1 MLSIATLARQTC
13 SISQWFLIIVTWT
26 VLWAVDRDYDEAEQ
40 IEERNWWEGEKRQ
53 EGTVR
58 GNIKEFVIVDEPVPL

>member
-1 MLSIATLARQTC
+1 MTVVFQFLY
-13 SISQWFLIIVTWT
+13 WFLIIVTWT
-26 VLWAVDRDYDEAEQ
+26 VLWEVDRDDDEAEQ
-40 IEERNWWEGEKRQ
+40 IEKRNWQEEEKRQ

>member
-1 MLSIATLARQTC
+1 MTVVFQFLY
-13 SISQWFLIIVTWT
+13 WFLIIVTWT
-26 VLWAVDRDYDEAEQ
+26 VLWEVDRDDDEAEQ
-40 IEERNWWEGEKRQ
+40 IEERNWWEEEKRQ